1 MICKGPV
8 SFHYDRTYCLLS
20 HFKLCAT
27 SFSSCC
33 SPEVITAGII
43 IKPISCPGMRK
54 SRPWKWNPIRN
65 WMRPKCALTN
75 WRNST
80 NSRRRASRRPSSA
93 RRKPS
98 GNTGTAKWKRRTR
111 LRRFQKHHAPL
122 PGRPIP
128 VLRKTGLPGCLQQYD
143 KRAADVEE
151 LQSKLNTTR
160 QQLSAAQARLQE
172 QIRQVET
179 RLDIDRI
186 QRAEASNT
194 KSKEFKVTENR
205 QELLKLQ
212 TSLPQELERITR
224 KGEAMIRQQTEA
236 WEKAKRELSLFQ
248 NKVDRQIA
256 SIRDTMNSPL
266 AEEYDDTA
274 ILAEDPEFQAM
285 IAPFDQAVSHE
296 ESLTMRTEANVEEQ
310 AKVVHSL
317 QRIRDGSI
325 EEYRSRLKQEEQI
338 FFTAATVIGAV
349 LLVSL
354 LLSFTR
360 RK

>member
-1 MICKGPV
+1 MRG
-8 SFHYDRTYCLLS
+8 SEST
-20 HFKLCAT
+20 
-27 SFSSCC
+27 
-33 SPEVITAGII
+33 E
-43 IKPISCPGMRK
+43 KP
-54 SRPWKWNPIRN
+54 
-65 WMRPKCALTN
+65 TD
-75 WRNST
+75 
-80 NSRRRASRRPSSA
+80 SRRSKEERREA
-93 RRKPS
+93 RELQQ
-98 GNTGTAKWKRRTR
+98 TGTRYKES
-111 LRRFQKHHAPL
+111 
-122 PGRPIP
+122 
-128 VLRKTGLPGCLQQYD
+128 LQQVQGACSRSYTGH
-143 KRAADVEE
+143 
-151 LQSKLNTTR
+151 Q
-160 QQLSAAQARLQE
+160 
-172 QIRQVET
+172 
-179 RLDIDRI
+179 
-186 QRAEASNT
+186 
-194 KSKEFKVTENR
+194 
-205 QELLKLQ
+205 
-212 TSLPQELERITR
+212 
-224 KGEAMIRQQTEA
+224 IRQQTEA

>member
-1 MICKGPV
+1 MRYFLLILLLAGGYYGWNYYQTDLVPRHEEIKALEMEPYPELDAAQMRFDELAELHEQQAARLQAAIQRKEEAVRKYWDGQMEKADKAAAV
-8 SFHYDRTYCLLS
+8 SKT
-20 HFKLCAT
+20 
-27 SFSSCC
+27 
-33 SPEVITAGII
+33 P
-43 IKPISCPGMRK
+43 
-54 SRPWKWNPIRN
+54 
-65 WMRPKCALTN
+65 
-75 WRNST
+75 
-80 NSRRRASRRPSSA
+80 RASSGTPHSRTAEDRIA
-93 RRKPS
+93 R
-98 GNTGTAKWKRRTR
+98 
-111 LRRFQKHHAPL
+111 L
-122 PGRPIP
+122 
-128 VLRKTGLPGCLQQYD
+128 LQQYD

-151 LQSKLNTTR
+151 LRSKLNTTR